1 MWRTLQEWWRRG
13 GGGASAHRRSA
24 DGAHDDARGGHH
36 EGPSARQAHESD
48 EHVRRSPARP
58 PPPHRRAAPHTR
70 YRSYDT
76 HTHPNASSHRS
87 AAGRRKKRDKK
98 QPSATSA
105 ADEAELEDAREAAEA
120 AAVRPA
126 LAPQVQFDPDT
137 GRIIIDDSTLTHV
150 RQNPSNRAAGTLG
163 RAVAEGESTV
173 TSASCECLLCCADIE

>member
-1 MWRTLQEWWRRG
+1 M
-13 GGGASAHRRSA
+13 
-24 DGAHDDARGGHH
+24 
-36 EGPSARQAHESD
+36 
-48 EHVRRSPARP
+48 RRSPARLLVLI
-58 PPPHRRAAPHTR
+58 AAPR
-70 YRSYDT
+70 RIRDRSCDT

-173 TSASCECLLCCADIE
+173 TSASCECLLSVLPSPL